1 MVMLLRIKYL
11 FIFFKFL
18 SLSLYF
24 SLINLVATSFM
35 LHKKRYIKKKKI
47 ILKTSIVVLFSYMP
61 FKLSRQQ
68 YKTKHKKRVL
78 HKQ

>member
-35 LHKKRYIKKKKI
+35 LHKKRYIKKKNKN
-47 ILKTSIVVLFSYMP
+47 ILKTIIVVLFSYMP
-61 FKLSRQQ
+61 FKLSRQK
-68 YKTKHKKRVL
+68 Y
-78 HKQ
+78 